1 MAKVERIDVQTRMF
15 DGYARVIIFK
25 DFDLANLTSA
35 TTLADILAK
44 GKDCGPIT
52 EGSPSW
58 DGDESEIEVLRD
70 TEGGVI
76 RSKDTP
82 GTFAWSCRI
91 PHSKETA
98 MIAGGRTH
106 TATSLGDG
114 FTLAEG
120 KDIIGLNPEDMD
132 FRCPVGVLNI
142 THNELALFPK
152 GAVNFSP
159 GTDDDDLWQYTLKAQ
174 GESIKTE
181 NLSTLM
187 FIPLGDD
194 PLKVTASAGA

>member
-25 DFDLANLTSA
+25 DYDLANLTST
-35 TTLADILAK
+35 TTLAEILAK

-58 DGDESEIEVLRD
+58 DGDESEIEVLKD

-82 GTFAWSCRI
+82 GNFAWSCRI

-98 MIAGGRTH
+98 KIAGGRTH

-114 FTLAEG
+114 FTLADG
-120 KDIIGLNPEDMD
+120 KEIIGLNPEDMD
-132 FRCPVGVLNI
+132 FRCPIGVLNLA
-142 THNELALFPK
+142 HNEIALFPK
-152 GAVNFSP
+152 ATVNFSP
-159 GTDDDDLWQYTLKAQ
+159 GTDDDDLWQYTIKAQ
-174 GESIKTE
+174 AETIKTE

-187 FIPLGDD
+187 FIPLGGD
-194 PLKVTASAGA
+194 PLAATASTKA

>member
-1 MAKVERIDVQTRMF
+1 MSKVVRIDVQTRMF
-15 DGYARVIIFK
+15 DGFARVILFK
-25 DFDLANLTSA
+25 DFDLADLSST
-35 TTLADILAK
+35 TTLAQILAK
-44 GKDCGPIT
+44 GYDCGPIV

-58 DGDESEIEVLRD
+58 DGDESSIDVLKD
-70 TEGGVI
+70 TEGGVL

-98 MIAGGRTH
+98 MLAGGVVH
-106 TATSLGDG
+106 TADSLGDG

-120 KDIIGLNPEDMD
+120 KPIIGLNPEDMD
-132 FRCPVGVLNI
+132 MRCPVGVLNLS
-142 THNELALFPK
+142 HNELSLFPK

-159 GTDDDDLWQYTLKAQ
+159 GVDDDDLWEYTLKAQ
-174 GESIKTE
+174 GETIKTE

-187 FIPLGDD
+187 FIPLAAD
-194 PLKVTASAGA
+194 PLAQDTENS